1 MPWKFTQIR
10 ELCDTNHLPYPE
22 AYLRSLSWQHWK
34 AYYHAQQAQ
43 KVWDEFKAAHP
54 HGEIGGSNEQWWE
67 VYYAS
72 AAETE
77 ATVQVLHAEA
87 DIIAQIANRIILRG
101 LVPER
106 DVNLDSVLRKLKCQ
120 NRGPR
125 VAAEIET
132 LRNSR
137 EFRYIDAFCNT
148 IKHRRLINKQWHV
161 EGGEGTRNKEDV
173 RFLAFS
179 YKRDNNFPITWAS
192 DITGPYRERLGRY
205 DEAIGDAIID
215 YLQSNP

>member
-22 AYLRSLSWQHWK
+22 VYLRSLSWQHRK
-34 AYYHAQQAQ
+34 AWYHAQQAQ
-43 KVWDEFKAAHP
+43 KVWDDFKAAHP
-54 HGEIGGSNEQWWE
+54 RHEIGGSNEQWWE

-106 DVNLDSVLRKLKCQ
+106 DVNLHRVLCELKCQ
-120 NRGPR
+120 NRGPH
-125 VAAEIET
+125 VAAQIET
-132 LRNSR
+132 LKSSR
-137 EFRYIDAFCNT
+137 EFRYINAFCNT
-148 IKHRRLINKQWHV
+148 IKHRRLIDKQWHV

-173 RFLAFS
+173 RFLAFC
-179 YKRDNNFPITWAS
+179 YEGKPFPITWAS
-192 DITGPYRERLGRY
+192 DITGPYRKRLRRY